1 MNGNE
6 QYFYPR
12 LALLLVSLAIVMLLL
27 FVV

>member
-12 LALLLVSLAIVMLLL
+12 LALALLSLAIVMLLL